1 MSTPTTSFVFTSHAK
16 PDTARAA
23 RWTERPGCTMATA
36 LPLTHPPT
44 PTVEQLIADL
54 PVTELEKPDG
64 GRVYLLGTAHTSQE
78 SAAHAVCLMRAVR
91 PSAVVVELCKGRRH
105 MLDSAPPPPPPP
117 PSSSGAA
124 SSDDSSLGGLS
135 SGNLASSLSGVLADW
150 TTAITLQ
157 YDTYERVLGDAAGGE
172 FSAAAS
178 EAARLGARVV
188 LGDRDVGLTLL
199 RLKRLTPPAELLQ
212 TLVGWEDGESFR
224 RRAYER
230 MEEAQLLDAAATALS
245 ACAAAGERAP
255 PAELGR
261 LSAEV
266 RRCADAQQSVAAS
279 DYCDAILAE
288 MLWRFWCFER
298 IGPPERARL
307 RAALGRVHLAE
318 LDEASLTPS
327 MRRVLL
333 DERDVV
339 LAHAL
344 KSCPGATVVGV
355 VGKGHVPGIRRLW
368 AQDTAALLPAVLEE
382 PPLPVGRYVALGA
395 ACVALPV
402 GAYRSRGLRLVL
414 GTTALGVAGG
424 AAWLVNALKQRVAFY
439 ERCQQE
445 EGL

>member
-1 MSTPTTSFVFTSHAK
+1 MV
-16 PDTARAA
+16 
-23 RWTERPGCTMATA
+23 TA
-36 LPLTHPPT
+36 LSLTRPPT
-44 PTVEQLIADL
+44 PTVEQLLADL

-105 MLDSAPPPPPPP
+105 MLNSAPAPPPP

-124 SSDDSSLGGLS
+124 GSDDSSL
-135 SGNLASSLSGVLADW
+135 GNLASSLSGVLADW
-150 TTAITLQ
+150 TTAISLQ

-172 FSAAAS
+172 FHAAAS

-212 TLVGWEDGESFR
+212 TLLGWEDGESFR

-230 MEEAQLLDAAATALS
+230 MEEAQRLDAAATALS
-245 ACAAAGERAP
+245 ACAAAGERTA

-266 RRCADAQQSVAAS
+266 RRCAGAQQGAAAS
-279 DYCDAILAE
+279 DFCDAVLAE

-382 PPLPVGRYVALGA
+382 PPLPIGRYAALGA

-414 GTTALGVAGG
+414 GTTGLGVAGG
-424 AAWLVNALKQRVAFY
+424 AAWLVNAVKQRIAFY

-445 EGL
+445 EHAVVALSKT

>member
-1 MSTPTTSFVFTSHAK
+1 MVTP
-16 PDTARAA
+16 
-23 RWTERPGCTMATA
+23 
-36 LPLTHPPT
+36 PPT

-105 MLDSAPPPPPPP
+105 MLDNAPP

-124 SSDDSSLGGLS
+124 GSDDSLDALS

-172 FSAAAS
+172 FRAAAS

-230 MEEAQLLDAAATALS
+230 MEEAQRLDAAATALS
-245 ACAAAGERAP
+245 ACAAAGERPP

-266 RRCADAQQSVAAS
+266 RRCAGAQQGAAAS
-279 DYCDAILAE
+279 D
-288 MLWRFWCFER
+288 F
-298 IGPPERARL
+298 
-307 RAALGRVHLAE
+307 
-318 LDEASLTPS
+318 
-327 MRRVLL
+327 
-333 DERDVV
+333 
-339 LAHAL
+339 
-344 KSCPGATVVGV
+344 
-355 VGKGHVPGIRRLW
+355 
-368 AQDTAALLPAVLEE
+368 
-382 PPLPVGRYVALGA
+382 
-395 ACVALPV
+395 
-402 GAYRSRGLRLVL
+402 
-414 GTTALGVAGG
+414 
-424 AAWLVNALKQRVAFY
+424 
-439 ERCQQE
+439 
-445 EGL
+445 

>member
-1 MSTPTTSFVFTSHAK
+1 MV
-16 PDTARAA
+16 
-23 RWTERPGCTMATA
+23 TA
-36 LPLTHPPT
+36 LSLTRPPT
-44 PTVEQLIADL
+44 PTVEQLLADL
-54 PVTELEKPDG
+54 PVTELEEKPDG

-105 MLDSAPPPPPPP
+105 MLNSAPAPPPP

-124 SSDDSSLGGLS
+124 GSDDSSL
-135 SGNLASSLSGVLADW
+135 GNLASSLSGVLADW
-150 TTAITLQ
+150 TTAISLQ

-172 FSAAAS
+172 FHAAAS

-212 TLVGWEDGESFR
+212 TLLGWEDGESFR

-230 MEEAQLLDAAATALS
+230 MEEAQRLDAAATALS
-245 ACAAAGERAP
+245 ACAAAGERTA

-266 RRCADAQQSVAAS
+266 RRCAGAQQGAAAS
-279 DYCDAILAE
+279 DFCDAVLAE

-382 PPLPVGRYVALGA
+382 PPLPIGRYAALGA

-414 GTTALGVAGG
+414 GTTGLGVAGG
-424 AAWLVNALKQRVAFY
+424 AAWLVNAVKQRIAFY

-445 EGL
+445 EHAVVALSKT

>member
-1 MSTPTTSFVFTSHAK
+1 MV
-16 PDTARAA
+16 
-23 RWTERPGCTMATA
+23 TA
-36 LPLTHPPT
+36 LSLTRPPT
-44 PTVEQLIADL
+44 PTVEQLLADL

-91 PSAVVVELCKGRRH
+91 PSAVAVELCKGRRH
-105 MLDSAPPPPPPP
+105 MLNSAPAPPPP

-124 SSDDSSLGGLS
+124 GSDDSSL
-135 SGNLASSLSGVLADW
+135 GNLASSLSGVLADW
-150 TTAITLQ
+150 TTAISLQ

-172 FSAAAS
+172 FHAAAS

-212 TLVGWEDGESFR
+212 TLLGWEDGESFR

-230 MEEAQLLDAAATALS
+230 MEEAQRLDAAATALS
-245 ACAAAGERAP
+245 ACAAAGERTA

-266 RRCADAQQSVAAS
+266 RRCAGAQQGAAAS
-279 DYCDAILAE
+279 DFCDAVLAE

-382 PPLPVGRYVALGA
+382 PPLPIGRYAALGA

-414 GTTALGVAGG
+414 GTTGLGVAGG
-424 AAWLVNALKQRVAFY
+424 AAWLVNAVKQRIAFY

-445 EGL
+445 EHAVVALSKT

>member
-1 MSTPTTSFVFTSHAK
+1 MV
-16 PDTARAA
+16 
-23 RWTERPGCTMATA
+23 TA
-36 LPLTHPPT
+36 LSLTRPPT
-44 PTVEQLIADL
+44 PTVEQLLADL

-105 MLDSAPPPPPPP
+105 MLNSAPAPPPP

-124 SSDDSSLGGLS
+124 GSDDSSL
-135 SGNLASSLSGVLADW
+135 GNLASSLSGVLADW
-150 TTAITLQ
+150 TTAISLQ

-172 FSAAAS
+172 FHAAAS

-212 TLVGWEDGESFR
+212 TLLGWEDGESFR

-230 MEEAQLLDAAATALS
+230 MAEAQRLDAAATALS
-245 ACAAAGERAP
+245 ACAAAGERTA

-266 RRCADAQQSVAAS
+266 RRCAGAQQGAAAS
-279 DYCDAILAE
+279 DFCDAVLAE

-382 PPLPVGRYVALGA
+382 PPLPIGRYAALGA

-414 GTTALGVAGG
+414 GTTGLGVAGG
-424 AAWLVNALKQRVAFY
+424 AAWLVNAVKQRIAFY

-445 EGL
+445 EHAVVALSKT

>member
-1 MSTPTTSFVFTSHAK
+1 
-16 PDTARAA
+16 
-23 RWTERPGCTMATA
+23 MATA
-36 LPLTHPPT
+36 ALARPPT

-105 MLDSAPPPPPPP
+105 MLASAPPPPSP
-117 PSSSGAA
+117 SGAA
-124 SSDDSSLGGLS
+124 GSSGLS
-135 SGNLASSLSGVLADW
+135 TGDLAGSLSGVLADW

-172 FSAAAS
+172 FHAAAS

-188 LGDRDVGLTLL
+188 LGDRDVALTLL
-199 RLKRLTPPAELLQ
+199 RLKRLTPAAELLQ

-224 RRAYER
+224 RRAYAR
-230 MEEAQLLDAAATALS
+230 MEEAQRLDAAATALS
-245 ACAAAGERAP
+245 ACAAAGAP
-255 PAELGR
+255 HAELAR

-266 RRCADAQQSVAAS
+266 RRCAGAQQGAAAS
-279 DYCDAILAE
+279 DYCDAVLAE

-298 IGPPERARL
+298 IGPAERARL
-307 RAALGRVHLAE
+307 RAALARVHRAE
-318 LDEASLTPS
+318 LDEAALTPS

-344 KSCPGATVVGV
+344 KSCPGAAVVGV

-382 PPLPVGRYVALGA
+382 PPPPLGRYVALGA

-424 AAWLVNALKQRVAFY
+424 AAWLVNAVKQRVAFY

-445 EGL
+445 EHAELSQARS

>member
-1 MSTPTTSFVFTSHAK
+1 MV
-16 PDTARAA
+16 
-23 RWTERPGCTMATA
+23 TA
-36 LPLTHPPT
+36 LSRTHPPT
-44 PTVEQLIADL
+44 PTVEQLLADL

-105 MLDSAPPPPPPP
+105 MLNSAPAPPPP

-124 SSDDSSLGGLS
+124 GSDDSSL
-135 SGNLASSLSGVLADW
+135 GNLASSLSGVLADW
-150 TTAITLQ
+150 TTAISLQ

-172 FSAAAS
+172 FHAAAS

-212 TLVGWEDGESFR
+212 TLLGWEDGESFR

-230 MEEAQLLDAAATALS
+230 MEEAQRLDAAATALS
-245 ACAAAGERAP
+245 ACAAAGERTA

-266 RRCADAQQSVAAS
+266 RRCAGAQQGAAAS
-279 DYCDAILAE
+279 DFCDAVLAE

-344 KSCPGATVVGV
+344 KCCPGATVVGV

-382 PPLPVGRYVALGA
+382 PPLPIGRYAALGA

-414 GTTALGVAGG
+414 GTTGLGVAGG
-424 AAWLVNALKQRVAFY
+424 AAWLVNAVKQRIAFY

-445 EGL
+445 EHAVVALSKT